1 MSTISLASVLGMLLA
16 GAKKNTKSQL
26 LNTFGMSTEKLVA
39 SEFQEALGTIKEFEN
54 NPNVTLRTANRIYVD
69 NGDKLLPDY
78 TSLLKGYYFAEP
90 KNIDFKADY
99 KKASTEINKWV
110 EQQTNEK
117 IKDLLKPSDLQ
128 DAKLVLVNAI
138 YFKGDWQS
146 KFKEDHTKEMDFAT
160 SENEKIKVKMM
171 NQEGNFGLI
180 ENSKELG
187 QASVLRLPYKGKSVE
202 MLIILPNLG
211 TTLDTVE
218 KNIGKF
224 LRNLKKTKES
234 NGDEGFVNGE
244 VHVYI
249 PKFKLKSTLD
259 LVKPLKKVG
268 VSDMFSPNADFSGM
282 AGKSYVYVSVIKQK
296 AFIKGN

>member
-69 NGDKLLPDY
+69 NGDKLLADY
-78 TSLLKGYYFAEP
+78 MSLLKRYYSAEP
-90 KNIDFKADY
+90 KNIDFKADS

-128 DAKLVLVNAI
+128 AAKLVLVNAI

-146 KFKEDHTKEMDFAT
+146 KFKEANTKEMDFA
-160 SENEKIKVKMM
+160 SSKNEKSKVKMM

-180 ENSKELG
+180 E
-187 QASVLRLPYKGKSVE
+187 KS
-202 MLIILPNLG
+202 MQI
-211 TTLDTVE
+211 
-218 KNIGKF
+218 
-224 LRNLKKTKES
+224 
-234 NGDEGFVNGE
+234 
-244 VHVYI
+244 
-249 PKFKLKSTLD
+249 
-259 LVKPLKKVG
+259 
-268 VSDMFSPNADFSGM
+268 VSDKV
-282 AGKSYVYVSVIKQK
+282 AGSKFVLGIK
-296 AFIKGN
+296 